1 MDLSTPFRRA
11 AAGLLATIACAFGA
25 HAQDGGYDPSFGD
38 AGRTWFGV
46 TNTDEDQGKR
56 MIQLPGGNLLMA
68 GDCDSVA
75 CAAWLT
81 QAGTLAAGSGI
92 AGAGSALFSTFPGA
106 PSDMRQLGDVA
117 ALADGRLVAT
127 VHKSGG
133 GAYLLLVKANGTGL
147 DPSIGNGAGYF
158 TVVSSGDLV
167 RVTPQQ
173 QIIVVGDAGP
183 SIVVARYDATFH
195 LDAGFG
201 TGGSTAIGFTGKD
214 FYPHAMTLQRDGK
227 IVVIGQ
233 IGAGP
238 PHALGIIRLTAGGT
252 PDPQFGADSD
262 GRYQS
267 TFSDEQGAIGNAIVE
282 DKKGRLVF
290 AGEGIDT
297 YGNALW
303 LVNRVLGGGGVD
315 ASFNGGLPQQFK
327 ILSSSTEYEP
337 QACCIAMQSDNKIVV
352 AGTSDRE
359 PTHSNKYFSIARF
372 TEAGAFDS
380 TFGIG
385 GQSYGDMST
394 QAPNA
399 LDDRPRAMLIQNG
412 GIIVGGST
420 YTISAGRFSAA
431 KARIDLLLASD
442 FE

>member
-1 MDLSTPFRRA
+1 LFSGRVIVLDLSTPFRRA
-11 AAGLLATIACAFGA
+11 AAGLIAAIACAFDA
-25 HAQDGGYDPSFGD
+25 HAQDGGYDPSFGE

-92 AGAGSALFSTFPGA
+92 AGTGSALFSTFPGA

-117 ALADGRLVAT
+117 ALADGRLVA
-127 VHKSGG
+127 
-133 GAYLLLVKANGTGL
+133 
-147 DPSIGNGAGYF
+147 
-158 TVVSSGDLV
+158 
-167 RVTPQQ
+167 
-173 QIIVVGDAGP
+173 
-183 SIVVARYDATFH
+183 
-195 LDAGFG
+195 
-201 TGGSTAIGFTGKD
+201 
-214 FYPHAMTLQRDGK
+214 
-227 IVVIGQ
+227 
-233 IGAGP
+233 
-238 PHALGIIRLTAGGT
+238 
-252 PDPQFGADSD
+252 
-262 GRYQS
+262 
-267 TFSDEQGAIGNAIVE
+267 
-282 DKKGRLVF
+282 
-290 AGEGIDT
+290 
-297 YGNALW
+297 
-303 LVNRVLGGGGVD
+303 
-315 ASFNGGLPQQFK
+315 
-327 ILSSSTEYEP
+327 
-337 QACCIAMQSDNKIVV
+337 
-352 AGTSDRE
+352 TSDRE